1 MQFLIL
7 SMTHQN
13 INFRRKNDNDNY
25 IVLNNPILS
34 ASSLNWSGSFFG
46 GLFKK
51 LFQGIHT

>member
-13 INFRRKNDNDNY
+13 INFTRKNDYDNY

-51 LFQGIHT
+51 LFQGIQT